1 MLIFGYRHISS
12 GYIRAAIAIILG
24 LLLMIWPNW
33 ISYIIGGIILLIGV
47 VSIVTAFY
55 MRGMRTIVA
64 SLVSASITT
73 VVGLLIIMHSDKF
86 PEVIVFLLGI
96 LLAIFGLYQFFS
108 LLVVRKLTHVPVY
121 DFILSAVSA
130 AAGFVMLAWPDKSSK
145 FLLIFIGASIF
156 VYGISTLLATMR
168 IRMAMNEEEKQTFS
182 PYEDVSGEKKDK
194 EDKASRKEEP
204 TENDV

>member
-1 MLIFGYRHISS
+1 
-12 GYIRAAIAIILG
+12 
-24 LLLMIWPNW
+24 MIWPNW

-194 EDKASRKEEP
+194 EDEASRKEEP